1 VTVMIAVDSTSD
13 IPADRARSLD
23 ITVIPLLVLFGD
35 ESYRDGV
42 DLTTTQFYDRLKT
55 SSIMPSTS
63 APSIGAF
70 QEAYEGMIRRGASA
84 ILQVCLS
91 AKLSATY
98 SAATQAAQMVS
109 VEKNIPI
116 AVIDSGTV
124 SAGFGLPAQML
135 AQEARDGV
143 SLDQLKT
150 RAQSLLSRVHLY
162 AVLDTLE
169 FLRRGGR
176 ISGATAFAGSLLQ
189 VKPLLEVRDG
199 EVVQLERIRTRGKAF
214 ERVGQLVAKLMPL
227 EAMAIVGSDEA
238 TRAQL
243 AAVVRPFWSGETN
256 QGALGPVVGTH
267 AGPGAGGVMGITRE

>member
-42 DLTTTQFYDRLKT
+42 DLTTGQFYDRLKT

-109 VEKNIPI
+109 AEKNIPI

-135 AQEARDGV
+135 AQEARDGA

-150 RAQSLLSRVHLY
+150 RAPSLLSRVHLY

-267 AGPGAGGVMGITRE
+267 AGPGAGGVIGITRE

>member
-150 RAQSLLSRVHLY
+150 RARSLLSRVHLY

>member
-1 VTVMIAVDSTSD
+1 MIAVDSTSD

-42 DLTTTQFYDRLKT
+42 DLTTNQFYDRLKT

-109 VEKNIPI
+109 AEKNIPI

>member
-1 VTVMIAVDSTSD
+1 MTVMIAVDSTSD

>member
-13 IPADRARSLD
+13 IPKDRAQSLD
-23 ITVIPLLVLFGD
+23 ITVVPLLVLFGD

-42 DLTTTQFYDRLKT
+42 DLTTDEFYRKLT
-55 SSIMPSTS
+55 SSAAMPTTS

-70 QEAYEGMIRRGASA
+70 QEAYEGMARRDATG
-84 ILQVCLS
+84 ILQLCLG

-98 SAATQAAQMVS
+98 SAATQAAEMVS
-109 VEKNIPI
+109 SEKNIPI
-116 AVIDSGTV
+116 EVIDSGTV

-135 AQEARDGV
+135 AQEAREGA
-143 SLDQLKT
+143 SLDQLKR

-162 AVLDTLE
+162 AALDTLE

-176 ISGATAFAGSLLQ
+176 ISGAQAFAGSLLQ
-189 VKPLLEVRDG
+189 VKPLLEVRNG
-199 EVVQLERIRTRGKAF
+199 EVVQLERIRTRGKAI

-243 AAVVRPFWSGETN
+243 AAAVRPFWSGEMN

-267 AGPGAGGVMGITRE
+267 AGPGAGGIMGITRE